1 MDTYSDERSARAKLG
16 WLCEPGDSRL
26 RKLLAEHGPV
36 ETFDM
41 LSVRGVPFVPR
52 SEIRQLPASRLW
64 AEAAVAV
71 EEAQRGAGR
80 VVIPT
85 DPDWPTGLRDLDGG
99 EPVCLWARGPAPIPR
114 QAASVTI
121 VGSRA
126 SSNYG
131 NHVAAD
137 LAAQLAGRGWT
148 VVSSGALGIDGAVL
162 RAALAVSGDAVA
174 VLPCGLNQ
182 LHPHQHRGL
191 FERLAGDGLLLSAWP
206 PGARPHLQRAAANQM
221 LLAALTAGTVV
232 VEASLRSRALQV
244 VRQAVDVGRVG
255 MVVPGPVTSAVSA
268 GCHEL
273 LRTDPRVRPVA
284 HVDHVLADLTPH
296 PGSEP
301 DEGGGAGDG
310 DA

>member
-1 MDTYSDERSARAKLG
+1 MDTYSDERIARATLG
-16 WLCEPGDSRL
+16 WLCEPGNARL
-26 RKLLAEHGPV
+26 RTLLAEHGPV

-41 LSVRGVPFVPR
+41 LSVRGVPFVAR
-52 SEIRQLPASRLW
+52 SEIRHLPASRLW
-64 AEAAVAV
+64 GEAAVAV
-71 EEAQRGAGR
+71 DEAQRGGGR

-85 DPDWPTGLRDLDGG
+85 DPDWPSGLRDLDGG

-137 LAAQLAGRGWT
+137 LAAHLAGQHWT

-162 RAALAVSGDAVA
+162 RSALAVDGDAVA
-174 VLPCGLNQ
+174 VLPCGLDQ

-191 FERLAGDGLLLSAWP
+191 FERLAEDGLLLSAWP
-206 PGARPHLQRAAANQM
+206 PGARPNLKRSAANQM

-244 VRQAVDVGRVG
+244 VRQAIDVGRVG

-284 HVDHVLADLTPH
+284 HGGHVLADLTPQ
-296 PGSEP
+296 PASEP
-301 DEGGGAGDG
+301 DENGGAGDG

>member
-1 MDTYSDERSARAKLG
+1 MDTYSDERIARATLG
-16 WLCEPGDSRL
+16 WLCEPGDSGL
-26 RKLLAEHGPV
+26 RKLLADHGPV

-41 LSVRGVPFVPR
+41 LSVRGVPFVAR
-52 SEIRQLPASRLW
+52 LEIRHLPPSWLW
-64 AEAAVAV
+64 GEAVVAV
-71 EEAQRGAGR
+71 DGAQRGGGR

-99 EPVCLWARGPAPIPR
+99 EPVCLWARGTAPIPR

-137 LAAQLAGRGWT
+137 LAAQLAGQHRT
-148 VVSSGALGIDGAVL
+148 VVSSGALGIDGTAL
-162 RAALAVSGDAVA
+162 RAALAAEGDAVA
-174 VLPCGLNQ
+174 VLPCGLDQ

-191 FERLAGDGLLLSAWP
+191 FERLAVDGLLLSVWP
-206 PGARPHLQRAAANQM
+206 PGARPTLWRTAATQM

-244 VRQAVDVGRVG
+244 LRQAIDLGRVG
-255 MVVPGPVTSAVSA
+255 MVVPGPVTSGVSA

-284 HVDHVLADLTPH
+284 HGGHVLADLAPQ
-296 PGSEP
+296 PGSAP

>member
-1 MDTYSDERSARAKLG
+1 MDAYSDERIARATLG

-41 LSVRGVPFVPR
+41 LSVRGVPFVAR
-52 SEIRQLPASRLW
+52 SEIRHLPVSRLW
-64 AEAAVAV
+64 GKAAAAVD
-71 EEAQRGAGR
+71 EARRGEGR

-137 LAAQLAGRGWT
+137 LAAQLSGNGWT
-148 VVSSGALGIDGAVL
+148 VMSSGALGIDGAVL
-162 RAALAVSGDAVA
+162 RATLAVDGDAVA
-174 VLPCGLNQ
+174 VLPCGLDQ

-191 FERLAGDGLLLSAWP
+191 FERLAGDGLLLSVWP
-206 PGARPHLQRAAANQM
+206 PSARPNLQRAVANQT

-232 VEASLRSRALQV
+232 VEASLRSRAMQA
-244 VRQAVDVGRVG
+244 VRQAIDLGRVG

-268 GCHEL
+268 GCHEM
-273 LRTDPRVRPVA
+273 LRTEPRVRPVA
-284 HVDHVLADLTPH
+284 HVDHVLADLTPQ

>member
-1 MDTYSDERSARAKLG
+1 MDTYSDERIARATLG
-16 WLCEPGDSRL
+16 WLCEPGNARL

-41 LSVRGVPFVPR
+41 LSVRGMPFVAR
-52 SEIRQLPASRLW
+52 SEIRHLPTTRLW
-64 AEAAVAV
+64 GEAAVAV
-71 EEAQRGAGR
+71 EEAQRRGGR

-85 DPDWPTGLRDLDGG
+85 DPDWPTGLRDLDGA

-137 LAAQLAGRGWT
+137 LTTHLAGRGWT
-148 VVSSGALGIDGAVL
+148 VVSSGALGIDGAAL
-162 RAALAVSGDAVA
+162 RAALAVDGDAVA
-174 VLPCGLNQ
+174 VLACGLDQ

-191 FERLAGDGLLLSAWP
+191 FERLAEDGLLLSAWP
-206 PGARPHLQRAAANQM
+206 PGARPNLQRTAANQM
-221 LLAALTAGTVV
+221 LLAALTAGTLV
-232 VEASLRSRALQV
+232 VEASLRSRTLQV
-244 VRQAVDVGRVG
+244 VRQAIDLGRVG

-273 LRTDPRVRPVA
+273 LRTDPRIRPVA
-284 HVDHVLADLTPH
+284 HGGHVLADLTPQ
-296 PGSEP
+296 PASAP
-301 DEGGGAGDG
+301 DGGDAGDG